1 MNSALNYINSLVTA
15 ANQVYEIEIDTHLN
29 VAFVDLNSV
38 YDLSTCTSDALT
50 IMRTTYAAS
59 TWHHPVNLHHALLGR
74 DLRGGI
80 AYIGVLCR
88 SDYGFGLTAS
98 IWWWFRQSGLQGCV
112 GLDRIYARDR
122 PHSHDVNI
130 NSPEID
136 TCGTSCPA
144 ASTNQKWSTAAEDT
158 PTRCTH
164 LEVPFLAKAR
174 LQVSTI
180 NSGSTSFR
188 GPIDAILQ
196 TYRKEGIR
204 ALYGGF
210 GAVIIGGTPGTVLY
224 LTGYAF
230 FRDSIT
236 SLISNWNGSG
246 HDTMNSKLS
255 HGQEFMVH
263 FSSGML
269 AEAVTC
275 TIYVPVDV
283 VKERMQVQQRL
294 NFESSSTTHYRGSWD
309 AIKSISRTEG
319 LRGIYKGYWATLAS
333 FGPFSALYFM
343 FYERFKE
350 LAREKHQI
358 TISHHRMEDAN
369 LPFLQLVSCS
379 AGAGALASWLTSPL
393 DMAKLRLQVQRG
405 RLASMSSNE
414 GVNAQYSGMVD
425 CLQKVYRDEF
435 GLRGLFRGAFARV
448 LHVVPATAVT
458 MSCYEKCRSMYANAL
473 G

>member
-1 MNSALNYINSLVTA
+1 
-15 ANQVYEIEIDTHLN
+15 
-29 VAFVDLNSV
+29 
-38 YDLSTCTSDALT
+38 
-50 IMRTTYAAS
+50 
-59 TWHHPVNLHHALLGR
+59 
-74 DLRGGI
+74 
-80 AYIGVLCR
+80 
-88 SDYGFGLTAS
+88 
-98 IWWWFRQSGLQGCV
+98 
-112 GLDRIYARDR
+112 
-122 PHSHDVNI
+122 
-130 NSPEID
+130 
-136 TCGTSCPA
+136 
-144 ASTNQKWSTAAEDT
+144 
-158 PTRCTH
+158 
-164 LEVPFLAKAR
+164 
-174 LQVSTI
+174 
-180 NSGSTSFR
+180 
-188 GPIDAILQ
+188 
-196 TYRKEGIR
+196 
-204 ALYGGF
+204 
-210 GAVIIGGTPGTVLY
+210 VIIGGTPGTVLY

-350 LAREKHQI
+350 MARERHQI
-358 TISHHRMEDAN
+358 TISHRRMEDAN

>member
-1 MNSALNYINSLVTA
+1 MS
-15 ANQVYEIEIDTHLN
+15 
-29 VAFVDLNSV
+29 
-38 YDLSTCTSDALT
+38 
-50 IMRTTYAAS
+50 
-59 TWHHPVNLHHALLGR
+59 
-74 DLRGGI
+74 GGM
-80 AYIGVLCR
+80 
-88 SDYGFGLTAS
+88 
-98 IWWWFRQSGLQGCV
+98 
-112 GLDRIYARDR
+112 
-122 PHSHDVNI
+122 
-130 NSPEID
+130 
-136 TCGTSCPA
+136 
-144 ASTNQKWSTAAEDT
+144 
-158 PTRCTH
+158 
-164 LEVPFLAKAR
+164 
-174 LQVSTI
+174 
-180 NSGSTSFR
+180 TSFR

-236 SLISNWNGSG
+236 SLISQLNRSE
-246 HDTMNSKLS
+246 HETTHSKIS
-255 HGQEFMVH
+255 HGQEFTVH

-294 NFESSSTTHYRGSWD
+294 NFESNNTTLYKGSWD
-309 AIKSISRTEG
+309 AIKLISRTEG
-319 LRGIYKGYWATLAS
+319 FRGVYKGYWATLAS

-350 LAREKHQI
+350 LARERHQI
-358 TISHHRMEDAN
+358 TISRDRMEDAN

-405 RLASMSSNE
+405 RLATMSFTE
-414 GVNAQYSGMVD
+414 GANSSNAQYTGMID
-425 CLQKVYRDEF
+425 CLKKVYRDEG
-435 GLRGLFRGAFARV
+435 GLRGLFRGAGARV

-458 MSCYEKCRSMYANAL
+458 MSCYEKFRSIYANAL